1 MTSRKAKSRKLS
13 STKKSNSKLLD
24 KTVFFVDRSS
34 GRYKLSSGLRN
45 LGLMVETHDDHFP
58 QNVADVE
65 WISVCSERDWVI
77 ISSDKAIKKNVLERQ
92 AIMSSSAAAF
102 FFTSASITSDTQ
114 LTAFESA
121 LSKVTHLLLNQKR
134 PFIARISPDGSVE
147 LWLNHKGEDLI
158 AQKLEQKKNRRK

>member
-1 MTSRKAKSRKLS
+1 
-13 STKKSNSKLLD
+13 
-24 KTVFFVDRSS
+24 
-34 GRYKLSSGLRN
+34 LRN
-45 LGLMVETHDDHFP
+45 LGLTVETHDDHFA

-65 WISVCSERDWVI
+65 WISVCGERDWVI

-92 AIMSSSAAAF
+92 AIMSSGAAAF
-102 FFTSASITSDTQ
+102 FFTSASITSDAQ
-114 LTAFESA
+114 LAAFESA